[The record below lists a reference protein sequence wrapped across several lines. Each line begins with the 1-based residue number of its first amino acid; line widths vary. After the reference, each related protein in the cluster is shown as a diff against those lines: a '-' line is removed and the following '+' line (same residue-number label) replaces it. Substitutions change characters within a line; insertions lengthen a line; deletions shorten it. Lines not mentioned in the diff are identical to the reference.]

1 MQLFRLLAVA
11 ALAAAAAL
19 PQTSLPALRVEA
31 IDAGTVLHVRNTG
44 AKPLTAFL
52 VEMVDYPGSTFTYWF
67 DELPDGLAP
76 AAERPFQVANQLPGA
91 VPDSV
96 KMQAAIFADGS
107 TAGVPAKI
115 AQLIDRRRALLE
127 TTRDLVRR
135 LSAAADKPA
144 ALAALRQLS
153 ASAPAARRPTI
164 ARTLDSLEHGSLES
178 TLAGLRK
185 TESALAASK
194 PPL

>member
-1 MQLFRLLAVA
+1 MQPFRLLAVA
-11 ALAAAAAL
+11 ALAAAAVAQS
-19 PQTSLPALRVEA
+19 PLPALRVEA
-31 IDAGTVLHVRNTG
+31 IDAGTVLHVKNTA

-76 AAERPFQVANQLPGA
+76 ASERPFQVANQLPGA

-107 TAGVPAKI
+107 TAGIPAKI
-115 AQLIDRRRALLE
+115 ALLIDRRRVLRDA
-127 TTRDLVRR
+127 TRDIVSR
-135 LSAAADKPA
+135 LSSAADRPA
-144 ALAALRQLS
+144 AIAALRQLA
-153 ASAPAARRPTI
+153 ASAPPARRPAI
-164 ARTLDSLEHGSLES
+164 VRVLDSLANSSLES
-178 TLAGLRK
+178 TLADLRK

>member
-1 MQLFRLLAVA
+1 MQLFRFVAA

-19 PQTSLPALRVEA
+19 AQAPLPALRVEA
-31 IDAGTVLHVRNTG
+31 IDAGTVLHVKNTA

-52 VEMVDYPGSTFTYWF
+52 VEMVDYPGSSFTYWF

-107 TAGVPAKI
+107 TAGIPGKI
-115 AQLIDRRRALLE
+115 AQLIDRRRVLLD
-127 TTRDLVRR
+127 TTRDLVSR
-135 LSAAADKPA
+135 LSSAADKPA
-144 ALAALRQLS
+144 ALAALRQL
-153 ASAPAARRPTI
+153 AGSAPAARRPAI
-164 ARTLDSLEHGSLES
+164 GRVLDSLEHGSLES
-178 TLAGLRK
+178 TLANLRK